1 MKKTGCHGFILHQ
14 AAIFAK
20 TKIGTMAPKF
30 SLNKD
35 QIRILLLEGI
45 HPSAVRCFEKAGYT
59 HVESLKSSLD
69 EKELAR
75 KIEDVH
81 IIGIRSRTQL
91 TPGILQKA
99 EKLFAIGCFSIGT
112 NQVDIGSA
120 KMQGIPVFNAPF
132 SNTRSV
138 AELVVAECIMLMRE
152 VPLKNAAAHRG
163 EWLKAAGNSCE
174 VRDKNIGIVG
184 YGHIGSQVSILA
196 EALGMNVFYYDIE
209 KKLSLGK
216 AVPCDTLEGLLKI
229 SDVVTLHVPETPLT
243 ANMISTTQ
251 LNLMKK
257 GALLVNASR
266 GSVVDYAA
274 LAGALHSGHIAGA
287 AADVF
292 PEEPASNEDPFVSVL
307 QAFDNV
313 ILTPHIGGST
323 REAQEKIGTEVA
335 EKLIKY
341 SDNGSTIGAVNFPQI
356 SLQPNENKQRF
367 LHIHKNMPGLL
378 NEVNRIFTSRGINI
392 ASAYLQTD
400 ADIGYVIIDTESD
413 LGIHI
418 LKDLRQIP
426 HTIRAR
432 MLY

>member
-1 MKKTGCHGFILHQ
+1 MLLYLCKPKRNY
-14 AAIFAK
+14 
-20 TKIGTMAPKF
+20 MSPKF
-30 SLNKD
+30 SLNKK

-45 HPSAVRCFEKAGYT
+45 HASAVNCFENAGYSQI
-59 HVESLKSSLD
+59 EYLKTALD
-69 EKELAR
+69 DEELER
-75 KIEDVH
+75 KIRDVH
-81 IIGIRSRTQL
+81 IVGIRSRTQL
-91 TPGILQKA
+91 NASILQKA
-99 EKLFAIGCFSIGT
+99 KKLFAIGCFSIGT
-112 NQVDIGSA
+112 NQVDVMAA

-132 SNTRSV
+132 SNTWSV
-138 AELVVAECIMLMRE
+138 AELVIAECIMLMRE

-163 EWLKAAGNSCE
+163 EWLKAASHSYE

-209 KKLSLGK
+209 RKLSLGK
-216 AVPCDTLEGLLKI
+216 AVPCTTLNDLLKV
-229 SDVVTLHVPETPLT
+229 SDVVTLHVPETTLT
-243 ANMISTTQ
+243 NKMISEPQ
-251 LNLMKK
+251 LLMMKK
-257 GALLVNASR
+257 GSLLINASR
-266 GSVVDYAA
+266 GSVVDYDAVADA
-274 LAGALHSGHIAGA
+274 LRSGHLVGA

-292 PEEPASNEDPFVSVL
+292 PEEPASNNEAFRSVL
-307 QAFDNV
+307 QEFDNV

-323 REAQEKIGTEVA
+323 QEAQEKIGAEVT

-356 SLQPNENKQRF
+356 SLQSNENKQRF

-378 NEVNRIFTSRGINI
+378 NEVNHIFTSRGINI

-413 LGIHI
+413 LKSNI
-418 LKDLRQIP
+418 LDELRKIP
-426 HTIRAR
+426 QTIRAR

>member
-1 MKKTGCHGFILHQ
+1 
-14 AAIFAK
+14 
-20 TKIGTMAPKF
+20 MAPQF
-30 SLNKD
+30 SLNKN
-35 QIRILLLEGI
+35 QIRIVLLEGI
-45 HPSAVRCFEKAGYT
+45 HPSAVDSFHQAGYT
-59 HVESLKSSLD
+59 NVESLKGAPDSDTLHQMVKD
-69 EKELAR
+69 A
-75 KIEDVH
+75 H

-91 TPGILQKA
+91 TSDVLKKA
-99 EKLFAIGCFSIGT
+99 RKLFAVGCFSIGT
-112 NQVDIGSA
+112 NQVDTQAA
-120 KMQGIPVFNAPF
+120 KMKGIPVFNAPF

-138 AELVVAECIMLMRE
+138 AELVIAECIMLMRE
-152 VPLKNAAAHRG
+152 VPVKNAAAHRG
-163 EWLKAAGNSCE
+163 EWLKAANHSYE

-209 KKLSLGK
+209 RKLSLGK
-216 AVPCDTLEGLLKI
+216 AVACGSLGELLEV

-243 ANMISTTQ
+243 RNMIATAEVAA
-251 LNLMKK
+251 MKR
-257 GALLVNASR
+257 GAVLINASR

-274 LAGALHSGHIAGA
+274 VAEALRSRHLAGA

-292 PEEPASNEDPFVSVL
+292 PEEPASNNEPFRSVL
-307 QAFDNV
+307 QEFDNV

-323 REAQEKIGTEVA
+323 REAQEKIGMEVA
-335 EKLIKY
+335 EKLIRY

-356 SLQPNENKQRF
+356 SLQPNEKKQRF
-367 LHIHKNMPGLL
+367 LHIHANRPGLL
-378 NEVNRIFTSRGINI
+378 NEVNGIFTGKGINI

-413 LGIHI
+413 LGSGI
-418 LKDLRQIP
+418 LDELKKIP